1 MRAVQISR
9 FGGSEVM
16 DADLPDPVPGDGER
30 LVDLSSSGVT
40 FADAHHRLVAGLT
53 WRLQGPADP
62 AGPPTGI
69 HLQAGRVL
77 ASRW

>member
-9 FGGSEVM
+9 FGGPEVM

-40 FADAHHRLVAGLT
+40 FADAHHRL
-53 WRLQGPADP
+53 
-62 AGPPTGI
+62 
-69 HLQAGRVL
+69 
-77 ASRW
+77 SRD